1 MIPLGRRQPSSSAK
15 PRAIKPRKFLGE
27 SLRFSAQALR
37 ANPVRSLLT
46 GLGMVIGTASVI
58 LVVTIS
64 LTSRDYI
71 LEQVE
76 GVGSNIIF
84 AYYATGGP
92 SRPTADADYVK
103 MADVA
108 AVRAELSADISAAAP
123 VMSNYDQ
130 ILIAG
135 KLQDIKIIGSD
146 EYYGTVRNLVI
157 GTGRFLDAGDVTRR
171 EKVALLTEHLAQRLY
186 GSPGAALG
194 QVLRLYGLRFTVIG
208 TFRERVE
215 TFGQSEVDRDT
226 VVIPITVLRYFT
238 PVERIDPLYVQ
249 ARSAA
254 EVERTG
260 TRVQEIL
267 SSRHRPGATYT
278 VETLTAILNA
288 AKNISLILSLVLVLV
303 SGITLLISGIG
314 IMNIMLV
321 TVTERTREIGV
332 RLAVGASARMIL
344 LQFLTEAML
353 VSLSGGLIGILVGV
367 AIPMSVG
374 LFADIRIP
382 ISWVAI
388 AVAFGVSC
396 LVGLIFG
403 ILPANRAAHLNPT
416 EALRYE

>member
-1 MIPLGRRQPSSSAK
+1 M
-15 PRAIKPRKFLGE
+15 FLGE

-108 AVRAELSADISAAAP
+108 AIREELRADITAATG
-123 VMSNYDQ
+123 VMSNFDQ
-130 ILIAG
+130 VLIAG
-135 KLQDIKIIGSD
+135 KLQDVKINGSD
-146 EYYGTVRNLVI
+146 EDYRAVRNLVI
-157 GTGRFLDAGDVTRR
+157 STGRFLDAGDVTRR
-171 EKVALLTEHLAQRLY
+171 EKVALLTDHLAQRMY
-186 GSPGAALG
+186 GSPAAALG
-194 QVLRLYGLRFTVIG
+194 QVTRLYGLQFTVIG
-208 TFRERVE
+208 TFHERVE

-249 ARSAA
+249 VRSAPD
-254 EVERTG
+254 VERMAV
-260 TRVQEIL
+260 RVQEIL
-267 SSRHRPGATYT
+267 EARHRPGATYR
-278 VETLTAILNA
+278 VDTLTAILDA

-332 RLAVGASARMIL
+332 RLAVGASARKIL
-344 LQFLTEAML
+344 LQFLTEAMM

-367 AIPMSVG
+367 AMPLSVG
-374 LFADIRIP
+374 LFTDIRIP

-396 LVGLIFG
+396 LVGLVFG